1 MSLNWLITIA
11 VGFVLEIAVAIALLR
26 GHLRRFP
33 VLFAYCVFLSFSSF
47 TDGLAYFEVG
57 QHARPFAYSY
67 WINDMILHAFVVLII
82 AGLVNQALGT
92 YPHRT
97 SIRWLLVVLPIVV
110 GVASLYLNQ
119 NPSISRWMTP
129 VSRNLSFCEEVLVFM
144 LWGVLLQNRVQ
155 DQVLLLVSSGLGIQV
170 TGEVIGHTLRIY
182 ARSRD
187 MWLPN
192 VLVNASD
199 LLCLVIWLWAF
210 RAARVVAPEAP
221 PAAHAHHNTI

>member
-1 MSLNWLITIA
+1 MSVNWLVTIA
-11 VGFVLEIAVAIALLR
+11 VGFVLEVAVAVALLR
-26 GHLRRFP
+26 GYVRRFS
-33 VLFAYCVFLSFSSF
+33 VLFVYCVFLAFSSF

-57 QHARPFAYSY
+57 QHARSFAYSY

-82 AGLVNQALGT
+82 AGLVSQALGT
-92 YPHRT
+92 HPHRA
-97 SIRWLLVVLPIVV
+97 SVRSLLIVLPILV

-129 VSRNLSFCEEVLVFM
+129 VSRNLSFCEEVLVFI
-144 LWGVLLQNRVQ
+144 LWGILLQNRVQ

-192 VLVNASD
+192 VIVNASD
-199 LLCLVIWLWAF
+199 LLCLLIWLWAF
-210 RAARVVAPEAP
+210 RAARVVAPQA
-221 PAAHAHHNTI
+221 PAAAQPHHNTI

>member
-1 MSLNWLITIA
+1 MSVNWLITIA

-26 GHLRRFP
+26 GHVRRFP
-33 VLFAYCVFLSFSSF
+33 VLFAYCVFLAYSSF
-47 TDGLAYFEVG
+47 ADGLQYFKVG
-57 QHARPFAYSY
+57 QHARSFAFSY
-67 WINDMILHAFVVLII
+67 WINDMILHAFVVLIVV
-82 AGLVNQALGT
+82 GLVSQALGSHP
-92 YPHRT
+92 YRV
-97 SIRWLLVVLPIVV
+97 SVRWLLFVLPILV
-110 GVASLYLNQ
+110 GVASMFYYETA
-119 NPSISRWMTP
+119 SINRWMTP
-129 VSRNLSFCEEVLVFM
+129 VSRNLSFCEEVLVFI
-144 LWGVLLQNRVQ
+144 LWGILLQNRVQ

-199 LLCLVIWLWAF
+199 LLCLIIWLWAF

-221 PAAHAHHNTI
+221 PTAHAHHNSI